1 MLGLGS
7 YSFFW
12 QQSNQ
17 NPQAISLID
26 AFTQT
31 AELGVQ
37 LFQICD
43 YLPLEQM
50 TTAEIE
56 AAAKHAKD
64 LSLEIELGTKGI
76 EPARLAKFLELAKAF
91 DAKLI
96 RSMPY
101 SQDSRPTT
109 QEAIEILQTEIKAF
123 EKAGVVLALE
133 TYEQISTQELV
144 AIVSAVNSPNL
155 GICLDPANVVAN
167 LENPQ
172 HCVELAAPYVKS
184 IHAKDFAF
192 ARQEGWVGFT
202 YSGAVMGEGLHDY
215 PHLLSVVKPREH
227 GINEIVEHWLPWQG
241 TIEETI
247 AMEKQWTKAAL
258 DYLRST
264 K

>member
-43 YLPLEQM
+43 YLPLDQM
-50 TTAEIE
+50 TAAEIK
-56 AAAKHAKD
+56 AAANHAKD
-64 LSLEIELGTKGI
+64 LGLEIELGTKGI

-101 SQDSRPTT
+101 SQESRPTQ
-109 QEAIEILQTEIKAF
+109 QEAIEILQSEIKTF

-155 GICLDPANVVAN
+155 GICLDPANVVPN

-172 HCVELAAPYVKS
+172 HCVEQSAPYVKS

-215 PHLLSVVKPREH
+215 SHLLSVVKPRES

-241 TIEETI
+241 SIEKTI
-247 AMEKQWTKAAL
+247 ATEKQWTKVAI

>member
-17 NPQAISLID
+17 NPQALSLID

-50 TTAEIE
+50 STDQVE
-56 AAAKHAKD
+56 AAAKHAKN
-64 LSLEIELGTKGI
+64 LGLEIELGTKGI
-76 EPARLAKFLELAKAF
+76 EPARLAKFLDLAKVF

-101 SQDSRPTT
+101 SQESRPTQ
-109 QEAIEILQTEIKAF
+109 QEAIDILQTEIKAF

-155 GICLDPANVVAN
+155 GICLDPANVVAS

-192 ARQEGWVGFT
+192 TRQEGWVGFT

-215 PHLLSVVKPREH
+215 PHLLSVVKPRES

-241 TIEETI
+241 SIEKTIT
-247 AMEKQWTKAAL
+247 AEKQWTKAAL